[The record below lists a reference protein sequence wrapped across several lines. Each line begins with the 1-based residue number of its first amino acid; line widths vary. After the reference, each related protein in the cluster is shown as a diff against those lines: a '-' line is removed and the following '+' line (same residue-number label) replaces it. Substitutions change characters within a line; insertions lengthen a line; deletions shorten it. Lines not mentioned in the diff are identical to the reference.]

1 MAVQPGFADLKPKRV
16 IDIDL
21 VDNTVVCVGNDGKFT
36 VMGLYVGPTGSL
48 LAQPLEAQPADQLVN
63 AIPIPHRGVDQV

>member
-21 VDNTVVCVGNDGKFT
+21 VDNTIVCVGSDGKFS

-48 LAQPLEAQPADQLVN
+48 LAQPLEVQPADQLVN
-63 AIPIPHRGVDQV
+63 AIPIRHRGVDQV